1 MIPVGGLRAVFL
13 DMDDTICDT
22 EGLTPLRLASVR
34 AALAGVVDAE
44 LLRRVTREAVE
55 WDPIGQQTDGGPPNR
70 LERMTR
76 ALALSDEQARRM
88 RVVYNDALFAH
99 LKLEEGVEDILAW
112 LRERVLLGLIT
123 NGPGELQRRKIA
135 TLGIEGSFDSI
146 TISGEVGQH
155 KPDPSLFVTALET
168 VGVRAKES
176 LYLGDRPII
185 DIGGAQRA
193 GMTAILIRKRYPFPL
208 PTEPQADFTID
219 RIHELPGLILR
230 ERWLSD
236 PPRKPPLRRPASD
249 VGVPEPG
256 IGDAVGDSNESNTT
270 STRLTGAGDE
280 KMDEPKGNDGVGGRE
295 YHRIEDEIEEILR
308 AKGEAPGRAS
318 KPPVP
323 WGSVYFRQIPPGT
336 LHTIQ
341 YTLFLA
347 VGVALLFVSVR
358 ILGPAGAR
366 LGVMAI
372 VLFLVFYLLRMLL
385 QGLLR
390 RRRR

>member
-1 MIPVGGLRAVFL
+1 MIPAGGLRAVFL

-55 WDPIGQQTDGGPPNR
+55 WDPIGQESVGGPPNR

-76 ALALSDEQARRM
+76 ALDLFDDQAQRM
-88 RVVYNDALFAH
+88 RAVYNDALFAH
-99 LKLEEGVEDILAW
+99 LRLEDGVEDILAW
-112 LRERVLLGLIT
+112 LGERVVLGLIT

-135 TLGIEGSFDSI
+135 KLGIHEAFDSI
-146 TISGEVGQH
+146 TISGEVGTH
-155 KPDPSLFVTALET
+155 KPDPALFLAALEAG
-168 VGVRAKES
+168 GVRPRES
-176 LYLGDRPII
+176 VYVGDRPII
-185 DIGGAQRA
+185 DIDGAQRA

-208 PTEPQADFTID
+208 PAGSKADFTIEG
-219 RIHELPGLILR
+219 IHELPALILA
-230 ERWLSD
+230 ERWLGD
-236 PPRKPPLRRPASD
+236 PPRRRPRRRPSVERGDDAPEQHDSSD
-249 VGVPEPG
+249 EFDQSRSAPTPP
-256 IGDAVGDSNESNTT
+256 
-270 STRLTGAGDE
+270 TGRGDE
-280 KMDEPKGNDGVGGRE
+280 TMDGPKGDGGRGGRE
-295 YHRIEDEIEEILR
+295 HRRIEDEIEEILR

-318 KPPVP
+318 KPPIP
-323 WGSVYFRQIPPGT
+323 WVSPYLRQIPPGT

-347 VGVALLFVSVR
+347 VGAALLFVLVR

-372 VLFLVFYLLRMLL
+372 VLFLVFYLLRSLL